1 MDNLAYMSHA
11 LNLASRGIGRTSP
24 NPVVGAVIV
33 RDGQIV
39 GEGWHMRAGTPHAE
53 IHAINQAGKLAI
65 GATLY
70 VTLEPCS
77 HYGRTGPCTDAII
90 NAGITKVI
98 VAMTDPNPLVAGRG
112 IAKLRA
118 AGIEVIDGLHSAE
131 AAALNE
137 VFIKWI
143 TTKIPFVILKTA
155 MTMDGKTATRTG
167 HSQWITGIEA
177 RTRVHQFRDQYDAI
191 LVGIG
196 TALADD
202 PELTTRLVP
211 NGKNPIR
218 VIVDSLAR
226 IPLTAKVINDG
237 QAPTIIAVT
246 PVAPKEKIQ
255 ALQAKGVEVI
265 TVAGGGHTVDL
276 RILFELLGARG
287 ISSIFVEG
295 GPTISAALLE
305 ENLIDKI
312 HCFVAPKIIGGV
324 AAPGVVGGYGID
336 NLHEAI
342 LLESISSE
350 FIGQD
355 ILISGYVMQ
364 REGRDVYRTCGRIR
378 EGKED

>member
-1 MDNLAYMSHA
+1 MDNFAYMSHA
-11 LNLASRGIGRTSP
+11 LNLASRSSGRTSP
-24 NPVVGAVIV
+24 NPMVGAVIV

-53 IHAINQAGKLAI
+53 IHAINHAGKLAI
-65 GATLY
+65 GATIY

-112 IAKLRA
+112 IAQLRA
-118 AGIEVIDGLHSAE
+118 AGIEVIDGVCSAE

-143 TTKIPFVILKTA
+143 TTNLPFVILKTA
-155 MTMDGKTATRTG
+155 MTLDGKTATRTG
-167 HSQWITGIEA
+167 HSQWITGLEA
-177 RTRVHQFRDQYDAI
+177 RTRVHQFRDKYDAI

-211 NGKNPIR
+211 SGKNPIR
-218 VIVDSLAR
+218 IIVDSLAR
-226 IPLTAKVINDG
+226 IPLNAKVITDG
-237 QAPTIIAVT
+237 RAPTIIAVT
-246 PVAPKEKIQ
+246 PAAPIEKIQ
-255 ALQAKGVEVI
+255 ALQAKGVEVLP
-265 TVAGGGHTVDL
+265 VAGGGRTVDL
-276 RILFELLGARG
+276 RKLFELLGARG

-295 GPTISAALLE
+295 GSTIGAALLE

-312 HCFVAPKIIGGV
+312 HCFVAPKIVGGT
-324 AAPGVVGGYGID
+324 AAPGVIGGYGID
-336 NLHEAI
+336 NLNEAI

-350 FIGQD
+350 FVGQD

-378 EGKED
+378 EGKAD